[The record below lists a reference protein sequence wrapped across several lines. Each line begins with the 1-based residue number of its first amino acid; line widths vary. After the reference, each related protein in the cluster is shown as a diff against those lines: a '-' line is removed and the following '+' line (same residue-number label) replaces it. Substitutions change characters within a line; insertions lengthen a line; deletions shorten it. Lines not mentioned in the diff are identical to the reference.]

1 MGDRRSYEPTGP
13 RVGPSTFPPT
23 LLLQNCGWRGCHPA
37 PEGPLFPSPAWQHQV
52 PLSWGQ
58 RTGLSPQG
66 EQGRRQR
73 LGPLHSIDGDV
84 TLGSGMELWGL
95 VRKNRLMR

>member
-1 MGDRRSYEPTGP
+1 MGDRLSYEPTGP

-37 PEGPLFPSPAWQHQV
+37 PEGPLFPSPAWQHRV

-73 LGPLHSIDGDV
+73 LGPLHSIDGEV
-84 TLGSGMELWGL
+84 TLGSGTEL
-95 VRKNRLMR
+95 